1 MKGSTSAR
9 FGIRLRGTSEEQDE
23 RPAWGNLPLGKPL
36 LEALERMSCGAV
48 VLDASGSALQVNPT
62 ALRLFQQETGS
73 SSRPAGDL
81 EWVHGA
87 ITRLLNR
94 AETRLRMS
102 EEAWITIPREDRRDL
117 VLHAVP
123 LGNGADPG
131 PHTVLIL
138 VDLDSTPLPR
148 ASVLQRMFALTPAEA
163 KLAIEIASGQT
174 PAEVAAENLVSMATV
189 RSQLASVLAKTQTGR
204 QAELVALLARVAI
217 LP

>member
-1 MKGSTSAR
+1 
-9 FGIRLRGTSEEQDE
+9 
-23 RPAWGNLPLGKPL
+23 
-36 LEALERMSCGAV
+36 MSCGGV
-48 VLDASGSALQVNPT
+48 VLDASGSALQINPT
-62 ALRLFQQETGS
+62 ALHLLQQEAGS
-73 SSRPAGDL
+73 SIESANGL

-123 LGNGADPG
+123 LSNEAEAG

-138 VDLDSTPLPR
+138 LDLDSTPLPR
-148 ASVLQRMFALTPAEA
+148 PSVLQRMFALTPAEA
-163 KLAIEIASGQT
+163 KLAIEIASGET
-174 PAEVAAENLVSMATV
+174 PANIAKENLVSMATV
-189 RSQLASVLAKTQTGR
+189 RSQLASVLAKTQTRR
-204 QAELVALLARVAI
+204 QAELVALLARLAI